1 MKLFMTIQVLFLATS
16 IWGACPSRILS
27 VGNFS
32 FKVGNQ
38 AYVADTTHA
47 RGYANQTTGIGYI
60 TAANSHNMVVD
71 ISKKDMK
78 SVGTYVLK
86 ARDSKVIFTLGSK
99 SYSLRNEQ
107 DYLRITITSARTAG
121 SFSLLNGRFEGQLT
135 DKLGN
140 VVKITEGYFETK
152 NL

>member
-1 MKLFMTIQVLFLATS
+1 MKLFITISVLFLATAL
-16 IWGACPSRILS
+16 WGACPSRILS
-27 VGNFS
+27 VGIFS
-32 FKVGNQ
+32 FKVGTQ
-38 AYVADTTHA
+38 VYVADTTHA

-60 TAANSHNMVVD
+60 TAANSQDMVVD
-71 ISKKDMK
+71 ISKKELK

-86 ARDSKVIFTLGSK
+86 ARDSKVVFTLNSK
-99 SYSLRNEQ
+99 SYSLRREQ
-107 DYLRITITSARTAG
+107 DYLRVTITSVRTAG